1 MSSLLTREPGAL
13 SRWPIARMVPR
24 PDTAAV
30 IAIVLIASTVF
41 FTNLTGPAFQDDE
54 GTYTAQA
61 LSLEDGDLAPYTYW
75 YDHPPVGWIQLAA
88 LIWIPRVFG
97 LGDGID
103 IATMRYVIALYFVA
117 NAVLIYLI
125 ARRIEVTRTFALLGV
140 AAFVFSPL
148 SLGLGRQ
155 VFLDTIALPWL
166 LLAFYLAL
174 SPRMALWSHAAAGA
188 SFAIAVLSKLT
199 AAVMGP
205 ALLVALVDRR
215 AWQGRMFSVMGFL
228 TIGALVLAFY
238 PLMALLRGE
247 LVSGE
252 GHVSLQDG
260 LTYQFTA
267 REGSGYV
274 WEAGSARSEL
284 LVSWAV
290 GDGFL
295 VVGGAIAAA
304 LCLASRRT
312 RWVSVAVGSFFVPV
326 IVGEGYL
333 PSMYIVAGIP
343 FLCIALAAAAD
354 LVRRAVLRLGRD
366 RLPNKSVATPIV
378 LAAVTLLLLAQA
390 PVVGWVDKN
399 RELLSSDQNGDWR
412 STLEWMSANV
422 PRDEVVLTPY
432 SMWHDLDSRGW
443 NDTWTMIALEKADL
457 DPAYEVNHPTG
468 WREIEWVIEGPT
480 VQSNLEVLGLTTAS
494 TALQNSEIVRS
505 FGAWNIR
512 RVETDAIVEP

>member
-1 MSSLLTREPGAL
+1 MSSVLTREPDAL
-13 SRWPIARMVPR
+13 PRWSIERLAR
-24 PDTAAV
+24 PDTVAV
-30 IAIVLIASTVF
+30 IAIVLVASTVF

-61 LSLEDGDLAPYTYW
+61 LSLGDGDLAPYTYW
-75 YDHPPVGWIQLAA
+75 YDHPPVGWIQLAM
-88 LIWIPRVFG
+88 LVWIPRLFG

-103 IATMRYVIALYFVA
+103 IAAMRYVIALYFVA

-125 ARRIEVTRTFALLGV
+125 ARRITVTRTFALLGV

-148 SLGLGRQ
+148 SLSLGRQ
-155 VFLDTIALPWL
+155 VFLDTISLPWL
-166 LLAFYLAL
+166 LLAFYLVL

-205 ALLVALVDRR
+205 ALLVALIDRR

-228 TIGALVLAFY
+228 TVGGLVLAFY

-247 LVSGE
+247 LVSGD

-260 LTYQFTA
+260 LLYQFTA

-284 LVSWAV
+284 LISWAV

-312 RWVSVAVGSFFVPV
+312 RWVSVAVGSFFVPM

-343 FLCIALAAAAD
+343 FLCIALASASD
-354 LVRRAVLRLGRD
+354 LIRRAVLRLGRD
-366 RLPNKSVATPIV
+366 RQPIQALATPIV
-378 LAAVTLLLLAQA
+378 LVGVTLLLLVQT
-390 PVVGWVDKN
+390 PVLGGVAKN
-399 RELLSSDQNGDWR
+399 RELLTADQNSDFR
-412 STLEWMSANV
+412 DTLEWMRTNV

-432 SMWHDLDSRGW
+432 SMWHDLESEGW
-443 NDTWTMIALEKADL
+443 NDNWTMIALEKADL
-457 DPAYEVNHPTG
+457 DPAYKVFHPTG
-468 WREIEWVIEGPT
+468 WKEIEWIIEGPT
-480 VQSNLEVLGLTTAS
+480 VRSNLEVLGLTTAS
-494 TALQNSEIVRS
+494 TALQNSEIVRT

-512 RVETDAIVEP
+512 RVQTEAIAGP